1 MRLSRVIMK
10 LVGAAGATQWSVAL
24 TWLATGAVGQPDFCY
39 DGGRSR
45 LRDFH
50 GGRAALV
57 S

>member
-1 MRLSRVIMK
+1 MK

-24 TWLATGAVGQPDFCY
+24 TWLATGAVGQPNFCY